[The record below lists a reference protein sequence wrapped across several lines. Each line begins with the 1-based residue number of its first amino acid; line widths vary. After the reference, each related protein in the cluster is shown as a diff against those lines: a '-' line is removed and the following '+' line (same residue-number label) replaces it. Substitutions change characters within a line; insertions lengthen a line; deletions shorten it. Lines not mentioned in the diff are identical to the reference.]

1 MTRIPRN
8 VIIFGPTW
16 VGDLVMA
23 TANFAAIRRHF
34 PDARITLLLKPGRH
48 LVVDGSPD
56 FDEVIVASS
65 RTVADI
71 WRLARR
77 LRALRFDLAL
87 LFPNSLRSAL
97 ISFLAGI
104 PQRVGYRR
112 DMRSFLLTDVIEY
125 EREGTKRRPVPMP
138 FFYGKLCEQVGVT
151 LEDSSARLHVTE
163 ACEQAAREHI
173 ERLGIAPGEKL
184 VGLHPGASFG
194 SSKLWPGAHFA
205 VTADALHREHGSRT
219 ILLVG
224 PGEEAIANEIVR
236 HMETPVINTSSDILP
251 LDVLKPVIRDL
262 QLLVTTDAGPRHYAA
277 AFGTPVVTVMGPTDP
292 RYSAVNLERSEVVR
306 HDVPCGPCHL
316 KVCPIDHQCMVGI
329 TPEEVLERVKDLD
342 RQLGVF

>member
-97 ISFLAGI
+97 ISFL
-104 PQRVGYRR
+104 
-112 DMRSFLLTDVIEY
+112 
-125 EREGTKRRPVPMP
+125 
-138 FFYGKLCEQVGVT
+138 
-151 LEDSSARLHVTE
+151 
-163 ACEQAAREHI
+163 
-173 ERLGIAPGEKL
+173 
-184 VGLHPGASFG
+184 
-194 SSKLWPGAHFA
+194 
-205 VTADALHREHGSRT
+205 
-219 ILLVG
+219 
-224 PGEEAIANEIVR
+224 
-236 HMETPVINTSSDILP
+236 
-251 LDVLKPVIRDL
+251 
-262 QLLVTTDAGPRHYAA
+262 
-277 AFGTPVVTVMGPTDP
+277 
-292 RYSAVNLERSEVVR
+292 
-306 HDVPCGPCHL
+306 
-316 KVCPIDHQCMVGI
+316 
-329 TPEEVLERVKDLD
+329 
-342 RQLGVF
+342 